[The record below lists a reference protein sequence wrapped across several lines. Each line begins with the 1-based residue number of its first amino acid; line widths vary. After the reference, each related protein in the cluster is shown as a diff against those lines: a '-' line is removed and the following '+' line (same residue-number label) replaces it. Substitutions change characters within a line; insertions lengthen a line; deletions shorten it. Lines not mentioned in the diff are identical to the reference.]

1 MNGKE
6 AVLAF
11 LKANESKEELPSLF
25 AETEEADREA
35 ILSVAMEL
43 YRKVTTSESTSA
55 RSQCRVIDLLVPNV
69 WNDDMYRFS
78 RLSLH

>member
-11 LKANESKEELPSLF
+11 LKANESKEALPSLLP
-25 AETEEADREA
+25 EEAERLDREA
-35 ILSVAMEL
+35 IISVALAMEL

-55 RSQCRVIDLLVPNV
+55 RSHHKS
-69 WNDDMYRFS
+69 Y
-78 RLSLH
+78 